1 MLDVKRVRV
10 TMDYPNTTSGGYS
23 NTSAHA
29 YQMGVDQN
37 MTSDHNSVHYNNT
50 DVPQAFQNVT
60 TDDEIFTSEYPV
72 LLLILGIFKCI
83 LPPFIWTGNCL
94 TILVVMKYINKVTP
108 THVTITF
115 LASAG
120 FFVGIVPVLSL
131 TFYLVGDSAHSKY
144 IYGLNSWVTAAA
156 RTLSVSA
163 ILLIAVERCFLVTYL
178 KLYQKN
184 LTIRRQVGLCIAFCV
199 LSLFLATMYALQTDY
214 KLRYGALKPQSEHKS
229 IINILL
235 IPSYALFTCILVC
248 CYLKILLFLWKTRKT
263 LASSQTS
270 SNQQS
275 FQKEKKTTSLIVIIL
290 TVYLIG
296 TLPTVVYTVMI
307 RRYPKI
313 WNFELWE
320 FLRVVWCV
328 TALVDTYIYAWK
340 VPEIRNGYCKLLCC
354 LRGAASIRLPLRP
367 MYSIVPLEPRREFD
381 RI

>member
-1 MLDVKRVRV
+1 MLDVKSVRV

-72 LLLILGIFKCI
+72 LFLILGIFMCI

-94 TILVVMKYINKVTP
+94 TIIVVMKYINKVTP

-163 ILLIAVERCFLVTYL
+163 ILLIAVERCFLVTSL
-178 KLYQKN
+178 KLYQKY
-184 LTIRRQVGLCIAFCV
+184 LTVRRQVGLCIAFCV
-199 LSLFLATMYALQTDY
+199 LSLFLATMYALQTVTIWSFKTAIRTQINY
-214 KLRYGALKPQSEHKS
+214 KYSLNTFLCTIYMYFNMLLSKNSPVFVENQKNTRFKS
-229 IINILL
+229 
-235 IPSYALFTCILVC
+235 
-248 CYLKILLFLWKTRKT
+248 K
-263 LASSQTS
+263 
-270 SNQQS
+270 
-275 FQKEKKTTSLIVIIL
+275 
-290 TVYLIG
+290 
-296 TLPTVVYTVMI
+296 
-307 RRYPKI
+307 
-313 WNFELWE
+313 
-320 FLRVVWCV
+320 
-328 TALVDTYIYAWK
+328 
-340 VPEIRNGYCKLLCC
+340 
-354 LRGAASIRLPLRP
+354 
-367 MYSIVPLEPRREFD
+367 
-381 RI
+381 